1 MRPILFV
8 AVMIGVACVLN
19 SIDANSLTCPAAP
32 ESRSVLARLDRELLK
47 PPPPFDCGFKANGVD
62 SSQPQSDT
70 EAAVRVKVDYELQC
84 HRHAEMILRS
94 RLRQLQAAA
103 RETVN
108 SVNRTRAAVGC
119 LPTDVIAL
127 PDGALLTP
135 PAEFN
140 CEFKAADLDDAR
152 AASHAKLDYELQC
165 YRHAELIVRDR
176 LQRLQASVGETIKAV
191 DRSEQGVVKPT
202 GPQLP
207 QQVRQPQQSP
217 QPQPRQGGRDLARA
231 LQTGGFVIV
240 HRYTAETPNN
250 SPSATAAAADAGQR
264 MSPHGGADAQ
274 AMGQVYRR
282 LNIPVAQVL
291 SSEHFLVYQNAVA
304 AFGSGVK
311 LHRDLTGSRSFTDPA
326 ELERSLAGLR
336 SRVATR
342 PPPGTN
348 VVLWTHEGKFKKAF
362 GRPLPAGE
370 TVVFGP
376 GSDGL
381 PHEVARLSLKQF
393 LALAH

>member
-8 AVMIGVACVLN
+8 AVMIGVECVLN
-19 SIDANSLTCPAAP
+19 STDANSLTCPAAP

-70 EAAVRVKVDYELQC
+70 EAATRVKLDYELQC
-84 HRHAEMILRS
+84 HRHAEMIVRS

-103 RETVN
+103 REAVN

-119 LPTDVIAL
+119 LPTDTIAL

-140 CEFKAADLDDAR
+140 CELKTAGVDDAR
-152 AASHAKLDYELQC
+152 AAHVKLDYELQC
-165 YRHAELIVRDR
+165 YHHAEMIVRDR

-191 DRSEQGVVKPT
+191 DRGDQGAVKPT

-207 QQVRQPQQSP
+207 QQVRQSP

-231 LQTGGFVIV
+231 LQSGGFVIV
-240 HRYTAETPNN
+240 HRHTAETPNI
-250 SPSATAAAADAGQR
+250 SPAAAAATADDGQR
-264 MSPHGGADAQ
+264 MSPHGCADAR

-282 LNIPVAQVL
+282 LKIPVAQVL
-291 SSEHFLVYQNAVA
+291 SSEHFLVYQDAVA

-348 VVLWTHEGKFKKAF
+348 VVLWTHEGKFRKAF
-362 GRPLPAGE
+362 GRPLAAGE

-381 PHEVARLSLKQF
+381 PHEVARLSLNQF

>member
-8 AVMIGVACVLN
+8 AVMIGAACVLN
-19 SIDANSLTCPAAP
+19 SIDANALTCPVAR
-32 ESRSVLARLDRELLK
+32 SRELVARLDRELLK

-70 EAAVRVKVDYELQC
+70 EAAARVKLDYELQC
-84 HRHAEMILRS
+84 HRHAEMILRN

-119 LPTDVIAL
+119 LPTDAIAL
-127 PDGALLTP
+127 PDGALLAP
-135 PAEFN
+135 PMEFN
-140 CEFKAADLDDAR
+140 CEFKAAGLDDAR
-152 AASHAKLDYELQC
+152 APQAKLDYELQC
-165 YRHAELIVRDR
+165 HRHAEMIVRER
-176 LQRLQASVGETIKAV
+176 LQRLQVSVGESIKAV
-191 DRSEQGVVKPT
+191 DLSEQRAVKPA
-202 GPQLP
+202 PP
-207 QQVRQPQQSP
+207 PPRQVRQPEQA
-217 QPQPRQGGRDLARA
+217 PQPRPVGDLARA
-231 LQTGGFVIV
+231 LQSGGFVIV
-240 HRYTAETPNN
+240 HRYTDATPGGE
-250 SPSATAAAADAGQR
+250 PLAAAIDSAQR
-264 MSPHGGADAQ
+264 FSPHGYADAQ

-282 LNIPVAQVL
+282 LKIPVAQVL
-291 SSEHFLVYQNAVA
+291 SSEHVLVYQNAIA
-304 AFGSGVK
+304 AFGNGVK
-311 LHRDLTGSRSFTDPA
+311 SHRDLTGSRAFTDPA

-336 SRVATR
+336 ERVATR

-348 VVLWTHEGKFKKAF
+348 VVLWTHEGKFRKAF
-362 GRPLPAGE
+362 GRPLAAGE

-376 GSDGL
+376 GNDRV

>member
-1 MRPILFV
+1 MRPIPFV

-32 ESRSVLARLDRELLK
+32 ESRSLLARLDRELLK

-70 EAAVRVKVDYELQC
+70 EAAARVKLDYELQC
-84 HRHAEMILRS
+84 HRHAEMILRN

-119 LPTDVIAL
+119 LPTDAIAL
-127 PDGALLTP
+127 PDQALP
-135 PAEFN
+135 EFN
-140 CEFKAADLDDAR
+140 CEFKAAGVDDAR
-152 AASHAKLDYELQC
+152 AAQAKLDYELQC
-165 YRHAELIVRDR
+165 YQHAEMIVRDR

-191 DRSEQGVVKPT
+191 DRSEQGVVKPA
-202 GPQLP
+202 GAQLP

-231 LQTGGFVIV
+231 LQSGGFVIV
-240 HRYTAETPNN
+240 HRYTAETQNN
-250 SPSATAAAADAGQR
+250 SPSAVAATADAGQR
-264 MSPHGGADAQ
+264 MSPHGIADAR

-291 SSEHFLVYQNAVA
+291 SSEHVLVYQDAVA
-304 AFGSGVK
+304 AFGNGVK
-311 LHRDLTGSRSFTDPA
+311 SHRDLSGSRSFTDPA

-342 PPPGTN
+342 PPPGSN
-348 VVLWTHEGKFKKAF
+348 VVLWTHEGKFRKAF
-362 GRPLPAGE
+362 GRPLAAGE

-381 PHEVARLSLKQF
+381 PHEVARLSLNQF

>member
-32 ESRSVLARLDRELLK
+32 ESRSLLARLDRELLK

-70 EAAVRVKVDYELQC
+70 EAAARVKLDYELQC

-119 LPTDVIAL
+119 LPTDAIAL
-127 PDGALLTP
+127 PDQALLTAP
-135 PAEFN
+135 VEFN
-140 CEFKAADLDDAR
+140 CEFKAAGLDDAG
-152 AASHAKLDYELQC
+152 AAQAKLDYELQC
-165 YRHAELIVRDR
+165 HRHGEMIVRER
-176 LQRLQASVGETIKAV
+176 LQRLQVSVGESIKAV
-191 DRSEQGVVKPT
+191 DLSEQRAVNPA
-202 GPQLP
+202 PAPPRQA
-207 QQVRQPQQSP
+207 RQPEQA
-217 QPQPRQGGRDLARA
+217 PQPRPVGALARA
-231 LQTGGFVIV
+231 LQSGGFVIV
-240 HRYTAETPNN
+240 HRYTEAAP
-250 SPSATAAAADAGQR
+250 PAAAAATIDSAQPFLAQG
-264 MSPHGGADAQ
+264 SADAQ
-274 AMGQVYRR
+274 AIGQVYRR
-282 LNIPVAQVL
+282 LKIPVAQVL
-291 SSEHFLVYQNAVA
+291 SSEHVLVYQTAVA
-304 AFGSGVK
+304 AFGNGVK
-311 LHRDLTGSRSFTDPA
+311 SHRDLTGSRSFTDPA

-348 VVLWTHEGKFKKAF
+348 VVLWTHEGKFRKAF
-362 GRPLPAGE
+362 GRPLAAGE

-381 PHEVARLSLKQF
+381 PHEVARLSLNQF